1 MANVWVG
8 DNYFVTDI
16 YSKNVV
22 NVSEK
27 DGKLS
32 NVAAEQYMVH
42 LQRLPESSWP
52 SVTEVEFNTGFD
64 DLSVGLRDDALISAL
79 LPKINTAL
87 SAYDSA
93 DTSAGHSASS
103 TVGYTRLA

>member
-8 DNYFVTDI
+8 DNYFVTEI
-16 YSKNVV
+16 YA
-22 NVSEK
+22 K
-27 DGKLS
+27 DALAVTPDG
-32 NVAAEQYMVH
+32 NVAGEQYMVN

-52 SVTEVEFNTGFD
+52 NATEVEFNTFEDG
-64 DLSVGLRDDALISAL
+64 LSIGLRDDALISAL

-87 SAYDSA
+87 STYDSG
-93 DTSAGHSASS
+93 DTSAGYSPTS

>member
-8 DNYFVTDI
+8 DDYFVTDI
-16 YSKNVV
+16 YSTNVV

-27 DGKLS
+27 DG

-52 SVTEVEFNTGFD
+52 TITEVEFNTGFD
-64 DLSVGLRDDALISAL
+64 SLSVGLRDDALISAL

-93 DTSAGHSASS
+93 DTSVGHSTSS